1 MKSWDD
7 EGPADAA
14 LETVVHWFERDGGW
28 WVRAGDT
35 TLHPADRAAAFEAAK
50 DLARRTSPSRLSSE
64 APPGWQRGPEPP
76 GSPVE
81 RAAAT
86 QVGAVEWSRLAGP
99 RALGRSLL
107 VSSGDEVP
115 GPWEGCPKMVVT
127 DTHLHDP
134 SFLSAVR
141 ATFLSRSPVVYEL
154 EDGLRPPPP
163 AVRGSEV
170 FDTAVDHDF
179 VAEAAWALL
188 ARNSVDARGGVR
200 VWSSR
205 RTGPSRSARRP
216 GQRTDVV
223 LAERSRRVVRRRRAP
238 PVDVRRTSRTTM
250 PTVVPFEAV
259 DVRRARGDVASSAV
273 DADLASDQLEAVE
286 DPDVRARII
295 APAGSGKTRVLTER
309 ARHLLAILGARR
321 RAHPRRVQQAR
332 PARDGRADPRPPAD
346 CRSRPSTRSRSPS
359 STARGGSR
367 RGGRRVD
374 TVDELVV
381 RELLRLARAGSR
393 GERTRIPPR
402 RGSTRSRGSGSGLR
416 SPRSV
421 EEEFGGDVEGLAEVF
436 PRYRSELARRG
447 RGRLRRAD
455 LPAASRCC
463 SPSPR
468 SGARPSA
475 AASSCS
481 STSSR
486 TSPPRTCCSCASSP
500 DPRSASSASA
510 TTTRRS
516 TATRVPRRAG
526 SSTSTRS
533 SRRARHHALTVNYRC
548 PRAGRERRPRTC
560 CRGTGSGSKR
570 RSPRA

>member
-179 VAEAAWALL
+179 VAEAAWALM

-200 VWSSR
+200 VFEPQDR
-205 RTGPSRSARRP
+205 ALALGAAP

-223 LAERSRRVVRRRRAP
+223 LANGRDAWCDGGALRLW
-238 PVDVRRTSRTTM
+238 TSDDLADDDAD
-250 PTVVPFEAV
+250 VVPFEAV
-259 DVRRARGDVASSAV
+259 DAGRLVAMCTSAV
-273 DADLASDQLEAVE
+273 DADLASDQLEAVK

-309 ARHLLAILGARR
+309 ARHLLGSSVPAEALTLVAFNK
-321 RAHPRRVQQAR
+321 RAQLEMVERTQTSRV
-332 PARDGRADPRPPAD
+332 
-346 CRSRPSTRSRSPS
+346 CRSRPSTPSRSPY

-367 RGGRRVD
+367 RVG
-374 TVDELVV
+374 
-381 RELLRLARAGSR
+381 
-393 GERTRIPPR
+393 
-402 RGSTRSRGSGSGLR
+402 RGST
-416 SPRSV
+416 P
-421 EEEFGGDVEGLAEVF
+421 
-436 PRYRSELARRG
+436 
-447 RGRLRRAD
+447 
-455 LPAASRCC
+455 
-463 SPSPR
+463 
-468 SGARPSA
+468 
-475 AASSCS
+475 
-481 STSSR
+481 STSS
-486 TSPPRTCCSCASSP
+486 
-500 DPRSASSASA
+500 SSASCWA
-510 TTTRRS
+510 RS
-516 TATRVPRRAG
+516 
-526 SSTSTRS
+526 
-533 SRRARHHALTVNYRC
+533 
-548 PRAGRERRPRTC
+548 
-560 CRGTGSGSKR
+560 
-570 RSPRA
+570 

>member
-179 VAEAAWALL
+179 VAEAAWALMT
-188 ARNSVDARGGVR
+188 RNSVDARGGVR

-216 GQRTDVV
+216 GSGPTSCSRTVETRG
-223 LAERSRRVVRRRRAP
+223 ATAARSACGP
-238 PVDVRRTSRTTM
+238 PTTSRTTM
-250 PTVVPFEAV
+250 PTSSRSRRSTPDGSWRCARAPSTRTSRATSWRPSRIPTCVPASS
-259 DVRRARGDVASSAV
+259 RPRAR
-273 DADLASDQLEAVE
+273 
-286 DPDVRARII
+286 
-295 APAGSGKTRVLTER
+295 
-309 ARHLLAILGARR
+309 
-321 RAHPRRVQQAR
+321 AR
-332 PARDGRADPRPPAD
+332 PA
-346 CRSRPSTRSRSPS
+346 S
-359 STARGGSR
+359 
-367 RGGRRVD
+367 
-374 TVDELVV
+374 
-381 RELLRLARAGSR
+381 
-393 GERTRIPPR
+393 
-402 RGSTRSRGSGSGLR
+402 
-416 SPRSV
+416 
-421 EEEFGGDVEGLAEVF
+421 
-436 PRYRSELARRG
+436 
-447 RGRLRRAD
+447 
-455 LPAASRCC
+455 
-463 SPSPR
+463 
-468 SGARPSA
+468 
-475 AASSCS
+475 
-481 STSSR
+481 
-486 TSPPRTCCSCASSP
+486 
-500 DPRSASSASA
+500 
-510 TTTRRS
+510 
-516 TATRVPRRAG
+516 
-526 SSTSTRS
+526 
-533 SRRARHHALTVNYRC
+533 
-548 PRAGRERRPRTC
+548 
-560 CRGTGSGSKR
+560 
-570 RSPRA
+570 